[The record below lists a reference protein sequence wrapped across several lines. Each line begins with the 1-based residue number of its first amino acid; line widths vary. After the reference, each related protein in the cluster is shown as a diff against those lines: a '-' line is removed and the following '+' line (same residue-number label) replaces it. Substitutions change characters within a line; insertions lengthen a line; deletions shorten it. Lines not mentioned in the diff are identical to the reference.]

1 MLLCS
6 VILQNTNDKKQQ
18 KFLGEKRFCK
28 LIGSI
33 AKFEAFFAGKPAIS
47 LKIRLGRRSYSF
59 PLSFVESKHFS
70 SAGFTQNSISE
81 SRTNNW

>member
-6 VILQNTNDKKQQ
+6 VISQNTNEEKQQ
-18 KFLGEKRFCK
+18 KFLGEKRIGK

-33 AKFEAFFAGKPAIS
+33 AEFEAVFAGKPTIL
-47 LKIRLGRRSYSF
+47 LKIRLWRRIYLL
-59 PLSFVESKHFS
+59 PLSFFESKHIN

-81 SRTNNW
+81 SRMNNW